1 MKKIL
6 LVITMLISTSVYI
19 NAKEH
24 SCKDL
29 PGFKKLG
36 KDSAEYFN
44 CLKKKRSFKLNT
56 DSKLTDIITGK
67 EKLKIPNPITGLKK
81 LGNALKPDMEKIK
94 GNK

>member
-44 CLKKKRSFKLNT
+44 CLKKKK
-56 DSKLTDIITGK
+56 II
-67 EKLKIPNPITGLKK
+67 
-81 LGNALKPDMEKIK
+81 
-94 GNK
+94 